1 MKRRDFAKY
10 LTAAVPALTSVPT
23 SLLAAD
29 SWSLT
34 ADLTESCSC
43 AIPCPCNFGLPTD
56 KKCEG
61 SRLIEIVSGQINEI
75 DLAGIKFV
83 ATFEMRKWAKIY
95 VDDSMSDAQ
104 NEAFEAILPVAFGG
118 FKKLAK
124 KDVTRVPLTIE
135 RSANK
140 IRFSVPESAVEIE
153 KFKGLNG
160 ASVNISGL
168 PKPSMRDYV
177 QYESL
182 VHKHKSNTSNWSHV
196 KTNGFTSRMIVHGS

>member
-1 MKRRDFAKY
+1 MKRRDFTKY
-10 LTAAVPALTSVPT
+10 LTAAVPALTSAPT

-43 AIPCPCNFGLPTD
+43 AIPCPCNFGLPTE

-83 ATFEMRKWAKIY
+83 ATFEMRKWANIY
-95 VDDSMSDAQ
+95 VDDSMSVDQ
-104 NEAFEAILPVAFGG
+104 NKAFEAIFPVAFGG
-118 FKKLAK
+118 FNKLAK
-124 KDVTRVPLTIE
+124 GNVTRVSLTIE

-140 IRFSVPESAVEIE
+140 VRFSVPASTVEIE

-182 VHKHKSNTSNWSHV
+182 IHTHKSDLSSWSHA
-196 KTNGFTSRMIVHGS
+196 KTNGFTSRMIVHGA